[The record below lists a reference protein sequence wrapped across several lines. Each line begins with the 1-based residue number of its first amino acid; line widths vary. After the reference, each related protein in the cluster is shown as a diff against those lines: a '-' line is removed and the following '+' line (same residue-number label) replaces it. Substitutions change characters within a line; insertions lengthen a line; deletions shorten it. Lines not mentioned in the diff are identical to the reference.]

1 MIDYRQVSLLKKQD
15 DRPQVSEERLTRLY
29 MRAESAR
36 LDPHRVTGRQE
47 DWDRTD
53 AIAELVDLET
63 RVAPF
68 GAQARVARN
77 LGVSRQVV
85 SRHVTKRA
93 RRMEGERLIAGVRA
107 HVVSIDDPRVP
118 KLKWRLVSAE
128 TGRVAAKLAY
138 GSPVELFAS
147 EIETDFWVVTAVAT
161 CKTCGLTEDFEVS
174 GKEPIKYLER
184 WAATECADQ

>member
-15 DRPQVSEERLTRLY
+15 DRPRVSEERLAHLY

-77 LGVSRQVV
+77 LGVSRQVI
-85 SRHVTKRA
+85 SRHMTKRA
-93 RRMEGERLIAGVRA
+93 RRMEGERLIAGVRT
-107 HVVSIDDPRVP
+107 HVAGMDDARVP

-128 TGRVAAKLAY
+128 TGRVAAKLSY
-138 GSPVELFAS
+138 GSPVELFAL
-147 EIETDFWVVTAVAT
+147 ELDEGVWVVAAAAT
-161 CKTCGLTEDFEVS
+161 CKACGEV
-174 GKEPIKYLER
+174 ER
-184 WAATECADQ
+184 VDVSKAADIRYAESWAAAECADQ